1 MSATLWGAGLVLASS
16 LWGLRTYCVQRRRRR
31 ETVWAFAA
39 ALGTM
44 ESGIRWQRTPLLT
57 LLEGLQTRAGCGAWF
72 REVLEEVES
81 GTSLQDAWSSVFE
94 SLEDRE
100 TGEILGHL
108 TLCGDGERL
117 VNALGQAR
125 QELESLHARRREED
139 RQRTKVAA
147 AAAVCGAGCVII
159 LLI

>member
-31 ETVWAFAA
+31 ETVWALAA

-81 GTSLQDAWSSVFE
+81 GTSLQDAWSSVFKR
-94 SLEDRE
+94 LEDRE

-108 TLCGDGERL
+108 TLCGDGER
-117 VNALGQAR
+117 LGQAR